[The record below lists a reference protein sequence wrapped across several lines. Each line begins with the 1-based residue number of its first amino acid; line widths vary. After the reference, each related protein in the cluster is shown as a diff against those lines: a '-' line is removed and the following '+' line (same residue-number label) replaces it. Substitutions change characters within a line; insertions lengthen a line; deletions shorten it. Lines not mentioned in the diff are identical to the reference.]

1 MTGMRLPAKFDWRSL
16 PSGFIAVFL
25 VAVVIEFNPGWRD
38 VLIYDRHAV
47 MLGELWRMWTGHLV
61 HFGWPHLVA
70 DAGLLV
76 ILGWPLGQKHRQFSW
91 LALFLMPPFISGV
104 LLWLD
109 PGMTRYAGLSA
120 VDLGLLLFLAA
131 KGWQQDWT
139 DWFWPA
145 VLAIYVAEVVL
156 EIANGGR
163 GGGMIQ
169 FDDPSVKVAT
179 SAHIAAAAYAL
190 LAWAAGRF
198 CQRAMGQPKPTV

>member
-47 MLGELWRMWTGHLV
+47 MSGELWRMWTGHLV

-163 GGGMIQ
+163 GGGVVQ
-169 FDDPSVKVAT
+169 LGDPSVEMAT
-179 SAHIAAAAYAL
+179 HAHPAPPAL
-190 LAWAAGRF
+190 PPPAPGAGAF
-198 CQRAMGQPKPTV
+198 FPPAPCPPQPP